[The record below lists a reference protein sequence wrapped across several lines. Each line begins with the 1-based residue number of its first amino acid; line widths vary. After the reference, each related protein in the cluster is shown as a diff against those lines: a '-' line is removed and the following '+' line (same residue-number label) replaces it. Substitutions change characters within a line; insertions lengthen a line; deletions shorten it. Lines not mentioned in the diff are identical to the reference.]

1 MPREYEVLRVI
12 VRGRADGKQVEIV
25 SDCHVPGIPGWRL
38 GVDVD
43 TGCPPSI
50 VAQML
55 VRGEIDATGVLPPE
69 RAVPPAPFFRTL
81 AARGMRITRRRRRA
95 LDRR

>member
-1 MPREYEVLRVI
+1 M
-12 VRGRADGKQVEIV
+12 
-25 SDCHVPGIPGWRL
+25 PGIPEWGL

-55 VRGEIDATGVLPPE
+55 VRGEIDARGVLPPE
-69 RAVPPAPFFRTL
+69 RAVAPELFFRELKT
-81 AARGMRITRRRRRA
+81 RGIRITRRTRYA
-95 LDRR
+95 